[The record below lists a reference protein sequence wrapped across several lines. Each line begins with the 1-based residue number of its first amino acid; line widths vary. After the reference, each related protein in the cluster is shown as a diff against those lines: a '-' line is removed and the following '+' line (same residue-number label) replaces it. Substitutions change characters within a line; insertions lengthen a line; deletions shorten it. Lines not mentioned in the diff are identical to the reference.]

1 MNNTKITHEGIR
13 QAGVDYIEWILNNT
27 KVPDYDIRLTYMS
40 TSTKDSFTVFDHD
53 DLLNIILSKDS
64 AEQYWQKIVDSY
76 KTKGLDKMIEEVNTK
91 AKEQGIE

>member
-1 MNNTKITHEGIR
+1 MLTEVYS
-13 QAGVDYIEWILNNT
+13 GVIAYG
-27 KVPDYDIRLTYMS
+27 
-40 TSTKDSFTVFDHD
+40 DSLTVFDHD

-76 KTKGLDKMIEEVNTK
+76 KAKGLDKMIEEVNAK